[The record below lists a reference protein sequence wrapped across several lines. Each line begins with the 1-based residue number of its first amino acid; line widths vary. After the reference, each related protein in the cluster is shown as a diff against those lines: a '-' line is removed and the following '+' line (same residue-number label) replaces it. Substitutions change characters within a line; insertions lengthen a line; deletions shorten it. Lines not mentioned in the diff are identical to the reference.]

1 MNGSKRLR
9 SKRAPFFTVG
19 MDDVKG
25 VLLLQSFDR
34 IIGVAKNEELLMEM
48 KRFSAED
55 PKALQCHVEQG
66 HMRA

>member
-1 MNGSKRLR
+1 LR

>member
-1 MNGSKRLR
+1 MR

-48 KRFSAED
+48 KRLRPRTQRPSSATWS
-55 PKALQCHVEQG
+55 
-66 HMRA
+66 RAT